1 MIMKSTPRR
10 YLWMFVL
17 AFLIAC
23 GKQAAALPPETLT
36 TTAVSPTPIPTS
48 TLIPLIIAP
57 SPLPTQPIIVMTPDS
72 TQLERWREY
81 EAALGKAIFKEATLV
96 LCEWEIVGQSDQEV
110 YVWAICTNM
119 DGTGS
124 VPAVVYLNSDG
135 TVQSAAY
142 TGNIPEV
149 TFNDALRKL
158 FPADVREKFRYIDVG
173 DMSVHLERRRTHP
186 KEPPLIVLSTT
197 PTP

>member
-1 MIMKSTPRR
+1 MKKPAPRR
-10 YLWMFVL
+10 YLWMVL
-17 AFLIAC
+17 VAFLAAC
-23 GKQAAALPPETLT
+23 GKQAVVLPTGTSLP
-36 TTAVSPTPIPTS
+36 TAVSPTSVPTS
-48 TLIPLIIAP
+48 TLIPITFTP
-57 SPLPTQPIIVMTPDS
+57 SPLPTEPIIALTPNP

-110 YVWAICTNM
+110 YVWAVCTNM

-124 VPAVVYLNSDG
+124 VPAVIYLNPDG

-142 TGNIPEV
+142 TGNIPGI
-149 TFNDALRKL
+149 TFTDALRKL

-186 KEPPLIVLSTT
+186 EEPPLIVLSVT
-197 PTP
+197 PKP